1 VSHYSI
7 EDFILDIAQNSCEA
21 KASTV
26 RVELTESPR
35 RVAVRISDD
44 GKGMDASL
52 QARVLDP
59 FFSEAGKHPGRK
71 VGLGLPFLKQAVD
84 LSGGRFSLESSPGR
98 GTTVSFAFDT
108 TQIDCP
114 PMGAAA
120 GILFSLLC
128 LPGAQE
134 MVIRRRLENE
144 AGEILKDYE
153 VRRTELE
160 HALGSLEDVSS
171 LALLKEFLRSQEEA

>member
-7 EDFILDIAQNSCEA
+7 EDFIIDIAQNSCEA

-26 RVELTESPR
+26 RVELIESPR
-35 RVAVRISDD
+35 QVAVRISDD
-44 GKGMDASL
+44 GKGMDACL
-52 QARVLDP
+52 RARVLDP

-84 LSGGRFSLESSPGR
+84 SCGGKFSLESSPGW
-98 GTTVSFAFDT
+98 GTAVSFTFDT

-114 PMGAAA
+114 PMGEMA

-134 MVIRRRLENE
+134 MVFQRRLEDE

-153 VRRTELE
+153 IRRTELE
-160 HALGSLEDVSS
+160 QALGSLEDVSS
-171 LALLKEFLRSQEEA
+171 LALLKDFLRSQEEA